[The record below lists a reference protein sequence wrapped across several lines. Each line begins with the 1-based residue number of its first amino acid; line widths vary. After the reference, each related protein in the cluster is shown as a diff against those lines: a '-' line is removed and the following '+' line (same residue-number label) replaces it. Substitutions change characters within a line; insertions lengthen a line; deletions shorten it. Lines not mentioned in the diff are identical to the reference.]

1 MTDEYTYRTHDQ
13 KHDDLDAAFNALVE
27 SVRQPESKDF
37 AVTTESPAT
46 TTESPSTESPATT
59 TEAAPQV
66 RGEGFSVTLDFPA
79 AQREFA
85 VHGHKVD
92 VSSISKAGLHYLL
105 RLGFSTS
112 LTQCNAGV
120 ASAGKE
126 EGLLPQDIDAIL
138 VANRKER
145 LQKICDG
152 TIGKRAPVP
161 GGGSWKTRNEK
172 ILRDIAWS
180 ILTVIY
186 NRSMA
191 ELPVGTD
198 RTAAI
203 SAYLARPG
211 VRERLAPQVAAKL
224 AWAKRTKALP

>member
-1 MTDEYTYRTHDQ
+1 MTNENT
-13 KHDDLDAAFNALVE
+13 
-27 SVRQPESKDF
+27 
-37 AVTTESPAT
+37 TTESPDTTTESPSTESTTTEST

-59 TEAAPQV
+59 TESPAQ
-66 RGEGFSVTLDFPA
+66 RGEGFAVTLDFPA
-79 AQREFA
+79 AQRVFA
-85 VHGHKVD
+85 CHGHKVD
-92 VSSISKAGLHYLL
+92 VSSISKAGLLYLL

-126 EGLLPQDIDAIL
+126 EGLLPQEIDATL

-152 TIGKRAPVP
+152 TIGQRAPGT
-161 GGGSWKTRNEK
+161 GGDSRKTTDEK
-172 ILRDIAWS
+172 ILHDLAWS

-186 NRSMA
+186 NRSMVK
-191 ELPVGTD
+191 LPVGSD
-198 RTAAI
+198 RAAAI

-211 VRERLAPQVAAKL
+211 VRERLAPQAAAKRS
-224 AWAKRTKALP
+224 WATRTKALP